1 MAAPRIIVDGYGKK
15 NALKI
20 NGEGEIGVVIHDHP
34 PIDETLTSYPFRQY
48 FTVDGET
55 TGSNDMIVDGSTTPQ
70 EFYIAA
76 KEDKDVYIKTISV
89 RLGDTGTVNLSRFG
103 GLAALSVGLDLAF
116 SNNVLGEVT
125 IADEI
130 KTNLELI
137 RVGLASAP
145 VGTGAD
151 AFLLDVQGGGT
162 EDTYLPVLD
171 LSQTFGFPWGLR
183 LQKGS
188 KDRLLFRVND
198 ALAGLITFNAIGY
211 GIQI

>member
-1 MAAPRIIVDGYGKK
+1 MAAPRTIVDGHGTK
-15 NALKI
+15 NRLKI

-34 PIDETLTSYPFRQY
+34 PIDERVTSYPFRQY
-48 FTVDGET
+48 FTDDGES
-55 TGSNDMIVDGSTTPQ
+55 TGDNDMIVDGSTTPQ

-89 RLGDTGTVNLSRFG
+89 RLGGTGTVNLSTFG
-103 GLAALSVGLDLAF
+103 ALSALSTGLDLEF

-130 KTNLELI
+130 KTNLDFVRI
-137 RVGLASAP
+137 GLSTAP
-145 VGTGAD
+145 VGTGGD
-151 AFLLDVQGGGT
+151 AFLLDVQGGGS
-162 EDTYLPVLD
+162 EDTYLPVID

-188 KDRLLFRVND
+188 KDRLLLRVND

-211 GIQI
+211 GIQL